1 MIDVENQ
8 VYTAVKTVLTST
20 FSTVW
25 MTGEYVSV
33 PPKFPAVMLIEMS
46 NVPVRTTQSSSE
58 QENHASIMY
67 ELDVYS
73 NKATGKKTQA
83 KQIAST
89 VDQVMQSL
97 GFCRTFLNPIPNLND
112 STVYRIKG
120 RYEAIVG
127 KDETIYR
134 RR

>member
-1 MIDVENQ
+1 MIDIESQ

-20 FSTVW
+20 YTTVW

-33 PPKFPAVMLIEMS
+33 PPKFPAVMLVEMS
-46 NVPVRTTQSSSE
+46 NVPVRTTQDTTN

-67 ELDVYS
+67 ELDVFS

-83 KQIAST
+83 KGIAAT

-97 GFCRTFLNPIPNLND
+97 GFTRTFLNPIPNLND
-112 STVYRIKG
+112 ATVYRIKG